1 MAKQSSPSYADVWKY
16 ANALQRVSQQARDDF
31 LAAVKEVDFT
41 DHEAAREQLQTIVQ
55 GLVDWYGL
63 AAKELGAQ
71 WFEYCEE
78 LATRANPSQLV
89 GDTGRYSTKSDV
101 DALIDRAASGEI
113 DEQKLVELL
122 QGVVVEQTKRRA
134 RNEIEARISEKMQ
147 QDGEYYGLTGRRRG
161 GVKYGYARVP
171 VGDTCAYCI
180 MLASRGFDYWTK
192 ETAHAAGHKGCNCV
206 IVPFHEASTIPGY
219 EDLLED
225 YRRQYYDARG
235 LAKNPPPEL
244 KDRIDEAKRQHAADY
259 AAGKV
264 TDRWSDENAV
274 TIAMRY
280 NGDEAGFRAETEE
293 REEAAAQAAEQATQ
307 PKPKPQTERERLEA
321 QAREVYVRNGGGQG
335 LTEEQ
340 ANERFD
346 LLVDGNTDAQLRN
359 YIRKHNK

>member
-31 LAAVKEVDFT
+31 LAAVKEVDFS
-41 DHEAAREQLQTIVQ
+41 DPEAAREQLQTIVQ

-134 RNEIEARISEKMQ
+134 RSEIESRIAEKMQ
-147 QDGEYYGLTGRRRG
+147 AEGGRG

-180 MLASRGFDYWTK
+180 MLASRGFDYWSEK
-192 ETAHAAGHKGCNCV
+192 TARAADHPGCNCV
-206 IVPFHEASTIPGY
+206 IVPFHEAGNIPGY
-219 EDLLED
+219 EEKLAS
-225 YRRQYYDARG
+225 YREQYVEARQAVRD
-235 LAKNPPPEL
+235 PSPEL
-244 KDRIDEAKRQHAADY
+244 QARIDIARHNHEVAY
-259 AAGKV
+259 ANGE
-264 TDRWSDENAV
+264 TTTRWSQMNEIA
-274 TIAMRY
+274 IAMRY
-280 NGDEAGFRAETEE
+280 QGTERGFREETAE
-293 REEAAAQAAEQATQ
+293 REREAEAAAAETVEAAGEQ
-307 PKPKPQTERERLEA
+307 
-321 QAREVYVRNGGGQG
+321 
-335 LTEEQ
+335 
-340 ANERFD
+340 
-346 LLVDGNTDAQLRN
+346 
-359 YIRKHNK
+359 

>member
-1 MAKQSSPSYADVWKY
+1 MPAPSYQDVWRY
-16 ANALQRVSQQARDDF
+16 ANALQQVSQQARDDF
-31 LAAVKEVDFT
+31 LEAVKDVDFT
-41 DHEAAREQLQTIVQ
+41 DPEAAREQLHTIVQ

-171 VGDTCAYCI
+171 VGDTCAYCV
-180 MLASRGFDYWTK
+180 MLASRGFDYWTEK
-192 ETAHAAGHKGCNCV
+192 TARAADHPGCNCV
-206 IVPFHEASTIPGY
+206 IVPFHEAGNIPGY
-219 EDLLED
+219 EDKLAG
-225 YRRQYYDARG
+225 YREQYAEARQAVRD
-235 LAKNPPPEL
+235 PSPEL
-244 KDRIDEAKRQHAADY
+244 QARIDIARHNHEVAY
-259 AAGKV
+259 ANGE
-264 TDRWSDENAV
+264 TTTRWSQMNEIA
-274 TIAMRY
+274 IAMRY
-280 NGDEAGFRAETEE
+280 QGNEHGFREETAE
-293 REEAAAQAAEQATQ
+293 REREAEAAAAETVEAASEQ
-307 PKPKPQTERERLEA
+307 
-321 QAREVYVRNGGGQG
+321 
-335 LTEEQ
+335 
-340 ANERFD
+340 
-346 LLVDGNTDAQLRN
+346 
-359 YIRKHNK
+359 

>member
-31 LAAVKEVDFT
+31 LAAVKEVDFS
-41 DHEAAREQLQTIVQ
+41 DPEAAREQLQTIVQ

-101 DALIDRAASGEI
+101 DALCDRAASGEI

-134 RNEIEARISEKMQ
+134 RSEIESRIAEKMQ
-147 QDGEYYGLTGRRRG
+147 AEGGRG

-180 MLASRGFDYWTK
+180 MLASRGFDYWSEK
-192 ETAHAAGHKGCNCV
+192 TARAADHPGCNCV
-206 IVPFHEASTIPGY
+206 IVPFHEAGNIPGY
-219 EDLLED
+219 EEKLAS
-225 YRRQYYDARG
+225 YREQYVEARQAVRD
-235 LAKNPPPEL
+235 PSPEL
-244 KDRIDEAKRQHAADY
+244 QARIDIARHNHEVAY
-259 AAGKV
+259 ANGE
-264 TDRWSDENAV
+264 TTTRWSQMNEIA
-274 TIAMRY
+274 IAMRY
-280 NGDEAGFRAETEE
+280 QGTERGFREETAE
-293 REEAAAQAAEQATQ
+293 REREAEAAAAETVEAAGEQ
-307 PKPKPQTERERLEA
+307 
-321 QAREVYVRNGGGQG
+321 
-335 LTEEQ
+335 
-340 ANERFD
+340 
-346 LLVDGNTDAQLRN
+346 
-359 YIRKHNK
+359 